1 MRLLTHIYWTISQ
14 TLLGIRVN
22 KGPFMLAVTL
32 AALALTI
39 PIFIISVMVCLN
51 DTVINVPMNTEI
63 TAFTERSAGPNT
75 VKDLSQKINR
85 LPGVTSVRIIPKDD
99 ALKMVNKSL
108 GLQSKRSANN
118 PLPDIIVA
126 TLGNNVTEKDTEAL
140 AASMEKL
147 EGIESTAFD
156 DRWASYLARLKA
168 ALYVTLGI
176 LASVILILV
185 ILVVMSSVRMTTA
198 AQREE
203 LLDLHIFGAGLPRRP
218 TPAEGF

>member
-118 PLPDIIVA
+118 PLPDIMLQRSGTTSPKKTRKRSLLPWKNLRA
-126 TLGNNVTEKDTEAL
+126 LSRPPLMTAGRVTSRAL
-140 AASMEKL
+140 
-147 EGIESTAFD
+147 
-156 DRWASYLARLKA
+156 R
-168 ALYVTLGI
+168 
-176 LASVILILV
+176 
-185 ILVVMSSVRMTTA
+185 
-198 AQREE
+198 
-203 LLDLHIFGAGLPRRP
+203 PRCTSRSGFLRP
-218 TPAEGF
+218 SF